1 MAQVKGP
8 FTEFAK
14 NREPMLRVMEKHRQA
29 AHQLSTSPESADVV
43 DAARATW
50 DDAVKLGRVHGYRNA
65 QATVLA
71 PTGTIGLMMDC
82 DTTGIEPDLAL
93 VKYKKLVGGGLLKI
107 VNGTVPAALRK
118 LGYDSKE
125 VKDIVEYIDENDTI
139 EGAPQLLEE
148 HLKVFDCAFK
158 PVKGMR
164 SIAPMGHVRMMAAV
178 QPFISGSMSKTVNL
192 PTEATVEDIQQT
204 YMESWKLGLKCI
216 AIYRDGCKRSQ
227 PLSTSLDK
235 EKKKPAPGEV
245 EYRAMR
251 RKLPDERKAVT
262 HKFDIQG
269 HEGYL
274 TVGLFE
280 DGQPGELFVTMAKEG
295 STISGLMDAF
305 ATQTS
310 YALQFGVPLKFMV
323 DKFSHMRFEPSGF
336 TKNKEIPIAKSI
348 VDYIFRWMASHF
360 MSVEDQDEAGV
371 VRRDAPA
378 AQAAATAE
386 TMPSNELKVIATPAN
401 GIQKIAFINTDAPA
415 CPDCGAITVRS
426 GSCYKCLNC
435 GATTGC
441 S

>member
-1 MAQVKGP
+1 
-8 FTEFAK
+8 
-14 NREPMLRVMEKHRQA
+14 
-29 AHQLSTSPESADVV
+29 
-43 DAARATW
+43 
-50 DDAVKLGRVHGYRNA
+50 
-65 QATVLA
+65 
-71 PTGTIGLMMDC
+71 
-82 DTTGIEPDLAL
+82 
-93 VKYKKLVGGGLLKI
+93 
-107 VNGTVPAALRK
+107 VPAALRK

-227 PLSTSLDK
+227 PLSTSLDQ
-235 EKKKPAPGEV
+235 EKKKAAPGEV

-371 VRRDAPA
+371 VRRDVPVVPPVSA
-378 AQAAATAE
+378 AGPTVE
-386 TMPSNELKVIATPAN
+386 TMPSNDLKVIATPAN

>member
-1 MAQVKGP
+1 
-8 FTEFAK
+8 
-14 NREPMLRVMEKHRQA
+14 
-29 AHQLSTSPESADVV
+29 
-43 DAARATW
+43 
-50 DDAVKLGRVHGYRNA
+50 
-65 QATVLA
+65 
-71 PTGTIGLMMDC
+71 
-82 DTTGIEPDLAL
+82 
-93 VKYKKLVGGGLLKI
+93 
-107 VNGTVPAALRK
+107 
-118 LGYDSKE
+118 
-125 VKDIVEYIDENDTI
+125 
-139 EGAPQLLEE
+139 
-148 HLKVFDCAFK
+148 
-158 PVKGMR
+158 
-164 SIAPMGHVRMMAAV
+164 MAAV

-192 PTEATVEDIQQT
+192 PTDASVEDIQQA

-227 PLSTSLDK
+227 PLSTSLEK
-235 EKKKPAPGEV
+235 EKKPLTAAAEV
-245 EYRAMR
+245 EYRAVR

-262 HKFDIQG
+262 HKFDIGG

-274 TVGLFE
+274 TVGLYE
-280 DGQPGELFVTMAKEG
+280 DGTPGELFVTMAKEG

-360 MSVEDQDEAGV
+360 LPEEDQDEVGV
-371 VRRDAPA
+371 IRREGAPRREDAPA
-378 AQAAATAE
+378 QALIADPKPAE
-386 TMPSNELKVIATPAN
+386 PEYRVIATP
-401 GIQKIAFINTDAPA
+401 KTINSTASPKLTFVNTGDAPA